1 MIVKPTLILI
11 PGLLCTADL
20 WRDQI
25 AALKNQYTIVVADH
39 TTDDRMPAIAA
50 RLLAA
55 APPTFAL
62 AGLSMGGY
70 VALEVMRQAPERV
83 THLAIMDS
91 RAIND
96 TPVERQRRQDFI
108 TLVERGKTFKGVTET
123 LLPMLIHPSR
133 LADDLLTSRIY
144 KMAEDIGREGFIR
157 QEKALL
163 EREELT
169 GTLKDIRCP
178 TLVLSGAQDALIS
191 PRIQREMAIEIP
203 TAVYTEVSDSGH
215 LPTMERP
222 ERTTE
227 IMRSWLAR

>member
-1 MIVKPTLILI
+1 MKPTLILI

-25 AALKNQYTIVVADH
+25 AAFENQYIIVIADH
-39 TTDDRMPAIAA
+39 HSDDAMPAIAA
-50 RLLAA
+50 RLLAS

-70 VALEVMRQAPERV
+70 IALEVMRQAPERV

-96 TPVERQRRQDFI
+96 TPIERQRRQDFI
-108 TLVERGKTFKGVTET
+108 TLVERGKTFKGVTES

-133 LADDLLTSRIY
+133 LTDDTLTSRIY
-144 KMAEDIGREGFIR
+144 KMAEDIGKEGFIR

-163 EREELT
+163 TREELT
-169 GTLKDIRCP
+169 GTLQDIRCP
-178 TLVLSGAQDALIS
+178 TLVLSGAQDALIP
-191 PRIQREMAIEIP
+191 PRVQREMAIEIP
-203 TAVYTEVSDSGH
+203 TAVYTEVPGSGH
-215 LPTMERP
+215 LPTMECP
-222 ERTTE
+222 EKTTD
-227 IMRSWLAR
+227 IMRTWLAR

>member
-1 MIVKPTLILI
+1 MIEKPTLILV
-11 PGLLCTADL
+11 PGLLCTVDL

-25 AALKNQYTIVVADH
+25 AAFENHYTIMVADH

-70 VALEVMRQAPERV
+70 IALEVMRQAAERV

-123 LLPMLIHPSR
+123 LLPLLVHPSR
-133 LADDLLTSRIY
+133 LTDAVLTKRIY
-144 KMAEDIGREGFIR
+144 KMAEDIGKEAFIR
-157 QEKALL
+157 QERALL

-169 GTLKDIRCP
+169 GILKDIRCP
-178 TLVLSGAQDALIS
+178 TLVLAGAQDTLIP
-191 PRIQREMAIEIP
+191 PRVQREMAIEIP
-203 TAVYTEVSDSGH
+203 TAVYTEVSNSGH

-222 ERTTE
+222 EETTK
-227 IMRSWLAR
+227 IMRTWLAR

>member
-1 MIVKPTLILI
+1 MTEKPSLVLV

-20 WRDQI
+20 WREQI
-25 AALKNQYTIVVADH
+25 SAFENQYSIMVADH
-39 TTDDRMPAIAA
+39 TKDDRMPAIAA
-50 RLLAA
+50 RFLAS

-70 VALEVMRQAPERV
+70 IALEIVRQAPERV

-91 RAIND
+91 RPIND
-96 TPVERQRRQDFI
+96 TPIERQRRQDFI
-108 TLVERGKTFKGVTET
+108 KLVERGKTFKGVTET

-133 LADDLLTSRIY
+133 LTDDILTERIY
-144 KMAEDIGREGFIR
+144 KMAEDIGKEAFIR

-169 GTLKDIRCP
+169 GILKDIQCP
-178 TLVLSGAQDALIS
+178 TLVLAGAQDALI
-191 PRIQREMAIEIP
+191 PPQIQREMAIEIP
-203 TAVYTEVSDSGH
+203 TAVYTEIPDCGH

-222 ERTTE
+222 EKTTE
-227 IMRSWLAR
+227 IMRIWLAR